1 MAKKTTKTSPKTKIK
16 KIAILASGGNSPGM
30 NNCVITVVKHAI
42 ANKITP
48 YIIYD
53 GYKGLL
59 EEKISLANLNFLEN
73 FNSRGNII
81 IGSARSKSFYD
92 PKVKEQ
98 AAKILKKHKIDV
110 LYVIGGDGSY
120 MGAYGLSKFGIK
132 VLCLPGTIDNDISS
146 TEQTIGFFTCLNQI
160 VKAVDAIRDSFESH
174 NGICICEVMGRGYSD
189 LALFAGIA
197 TECEAIISKD
207 NIFTKDDFIKV
218 IKETEK
224 NKKRSCI
231 FLVTEKLYGADGLPT
246 LNEISNYIQEK
257 IGRLCRVN
265 VIGYLQRGGD
275 TDAWDRVNASLMA
288 SKAFECMMNNKL
300 NRVISIISGEIVDI
314 DIKKATQ
321 TPRKKSKTYL
331 LSQYHKTSVF

>member
-59 EEKISLANLNFLEN
+59 EEKISLADLNFLEN

-81 IGSARSKSFYD
+81 IGSARSKNFYD

-207 NIFTKDDFIKV
+207 NIFTKDDFVKV
-218 IKETEK
+218 IKQTEK
-224 NKKRSCI
+224 NNKRSCI

-257 IGRLCRVN
+257 TGRLCRVN
-265 VIGYLQRGGD
+265 VIGGGD

-288 SKAFECMMNNKL
+288 TKAFECMMNNKL

-331 LSQYHKTSVF
+331 LSQYHKTSIF